1 MKIIVTGGSGKLGRA
16 TIRDLQAHGHDVL
29 NLDITHPKDPQGPT
43 TIVNLTDFGEVMGA
57 LSGIDQQYTQGA
69 IDAVVHLAAIP
80 GPAQRPDHVT
90 FAENIVSTYNI
101 FEACKRLGITNVVW
115 ASSETLLGYPFDGPP
130 ASVPITEAVRESRV
144 SYAHSKLLGE
154 HLAEQYAREHPAMK
168 LICLRF
174 SNVLDPDA
182 GDYDG
187 LENWQDDPQ
196 IRKWNLW
203 TYIDVRDA
211 AQAVR
216 LAVECRLTGMEAF
229 IIANEDSV
237 MRRPSRELLDEVFPG
252 VPFTRDVPGT
262 QSFYDVSKAKS
273 MLGFTPTHSWRQ
285 SPDRR
290 N

>member
-1 MKIIVTGGSGKLGRA
+1 MNIIVTGGSGKLGRA
-16 TIRDLQAHGHDVL
+16 AIRELQAHGHWVL
-29 NLDITHPKDPQGPT
+29 NLDSAPPKDAQGPFT
-43 TIVNLTDFGEVMGA
+43 RVDLTDFGEVMGA
-57 LSGIDQQYTQGA
+57 LSGIDQQYRRGT

-80 GPAQRPDHVT
+80 GPTQRPDHVT

-101 FEACKRLGITNVVW
+101 FEACVRLGIGNVVW

-130 ASVPITEAVRESRV
+130 AHVPITEDVRESRV

-154 HLAEQYAREHPAMK
+154 VLAEQYAREHPAMK

-174 SNVLDPDA
+174 SNILDPDA

-187 LENWQDDPQ
+187 LEGWQDDAQ
-196 IRKWNLW
+196 LRRWNLW

-216 LAVECRLTGMEAF
+216 LGVESRITGMEAF

-237 MRRPSRELLDEVFPG
+237 MHRPSRDLLAEVFPG
-252 VPFTRDVPGT
+252 VPYTQDVPGT
-262 QSFYDVSKAKS
+262 QSFYDISKAKS
-273 MLGFTPTHSWRQ
+273 VLGFTPTHSWR
-285 SPDRR
+285 RH
-290 N
+290 

>member
-1 MKIIVTGGSGKLGRA
+1 MNIIVTGGSGKLGRA
-16 TIRDLQAHGHDVL
+16 TIRDLQAHGHWVL
-29 NLDITHPKDPQGPT
+29 NLDAAPPRSAQGPYT
-43 TIVNLTDFGEVMGA
+43 RVDLTDFGEVMGA
-57 LSGIDQQYTQGA
+57 LSGIDQQYKQGT

-80 GPAQRPDHVT
+80 GPTQRPDHVT
-90 FAENIVSTYNI
+90 FAENIVSTYNV
-101 FEACKRLGITNVVW
+101 FEACVRLGITNVVW

-154 HLAEQYAREHPAMK
+154 VLAEQYAREHPAMK

-187 LENWQDDPQ
+187 LEAWQDDPQ
-196 IRKWNLW
+196 VRQWNLW

-216 LAVECRLTGMEAF
+216 LGVESKLTGMEAF

-237 MRRPSRELLDEVFPG
+237 MRRPSRELLEEAFPG
-252 VPFTRDVPGT
+252 VPYTRDVPGT
-262 QSFYDVSKAKS
+262 QSFYDTSKART
-273 MLGFTPTHSWRQ
+273 MLGFTPSHSWRK
-285 SPDRR
+285 